1 MTAARSSLA
10 RSEMAL
16 TAATVPPS
24 AGVDEASDGAVLSIR
39 IPERTLAREFP
50 KLSNATARRS

>member
-10 RSEMAL
+10 WSEMAL
-16 TAATVPPS
+16 TDATIEPS

-39 IPERTLAREFP
+39 IAERTLARELP